1 MEVSFYLRKE
11 LLNKNGLAPIR
22 MHITFNGQLIKK
34 SIKGVNTKP
43 DQWKDKRMRI
53 RANYKTEE
61 YNFHVE
67 YNQILDDLEERIRDI
82 ERYALLNKIELTKEF
97 ILDKLEQKQKINVEH
112 DFFDTFEEFIETNR
126 SVSSPNTTK
135 GRITILNFLKDFQ
148 EHRSTQIILDNINN
162 QFYEELREY
171 AFEEKGVRNN
181 YFSKIISIVKRF
193 MSWAE
198 ERNYHTNTQYSKF
211 KASEEEIEVIF
222 LNTEELMTLYNF
234 DFKSERLSKVR
245 DFYCFGCFTGL
256 RFSDIQNLKPSNIYE
271 DYIKLNIKKTK
282 QTDHIIPLNKFSQ
295 GILDKYK
302 DTPFE
307 PVPSISSQ
315 KLNKYIKECCKAIGL
330 HTPVTITRY
339 VGSQRIDA
347 TMPKYELITSHTAR
361 KTFATVSLILGM
373 TERFVKSVTGHK
385 RDASFNRYVK
395 IAEQEVKKQMENTWD
410 KL

>member
-1 MEVSFYLRKE
+1 
-11 LLNKNGLAPIR
+11 
-22 MHITFNGQLIKK
+22 
-34 SIKGVNTKP
+34 
-43 DQWKDKRMRI
+43 MRI
-53 RANYKTEE
+53 RANYKTED

-67 YNQILDDLEERIRDI
+67 YNQILDELEERIKDI
-82 ERYALLNKIELTKEF
+82 ERHALLNKIELTKEF

-112 DFFDTFEEFIETNR
+112 DFFDTFEEFIETER
-126 SVSSPNTTK
+126 LVSSPNTTK
-135 GRITILNFLKDFQ
+135 GRVTIQNFLKEFE
-148 EHRSTQIILDNINN
+148 EHRGVQVILDNINN
-162 QFYEELREY
+162 QFFEELREY
-171 AFEEKGVRNN
+171 AFTTKEIKNN
-181 YFSKIISIVKRF
+181 YFSKIVSIIKRF

-198 ERNYHTNTQYSKF
+198 ERNYHTNIQYSKF
-211 KASEEEIEVIF
+211 KAPEDEIEVIF

-234 DFKSERLSKVR
+234 DFESERLAKVR

-256 RFSDIQNLKPSNIYE
+256 RFSDIQNLKSSNIYE

-282 QTDHIIPLNKFSQ
+282 QTDHVVPLNKFSQ

-307 PVPSISSQ
+307 PLPSISSQ
-315 KLNKYIKECCKAIGL
+315 KLNKYIKECCKEIGL
-330 HTPVTITRY
+330 DTPITITRY
-339 VGSQRIDA
+339 VGSKREDI

-385 RDASFNRYVK
+385 CDASFNRYVK
-395 IAEQEVKKQMENTWD
+395 IAEQEIKKQMESTWD

>member
-11 LLNKNGLAPIR
+11 LLNKNGPIR

-43 DQWKDKRMRI
+43 EQWKDKRMRI
-53 RANYKTEE
+53 RTNYKTEE

-112 DFFDTFEEFIETNR
+112 DFFDTFNEFIETNR
-126 SVSSPNTTK
+126 TVSSPNTTK
-135 GRITILNFLKDFQ
+135 GRITILNFLKDFA
-148 EHRSTQIILDNINN
+148 EHRGTQIILDNINN

-171 AFEEKGVRNN
+171 AFQEKGVRNN
-181 YFSKIISIVKRF
+181 YFSKIVSIIKRF

-198 ERNYHTNTQYSKF
+198 ERNYHANMQYSKF

-234 DFKSERLSKVR
+234 NFKSERLSKVR

-256 RFSDIQNLKPSNIYE
+256 RFSDIQNLKASNIYE

-282 QTDHIIPLNKFSQ
+282 QTDHVIPLNKFSQ

-302 DTPFE
+302 GTPFE

-315 KLNKYIKECCKAIGL
+315 KLNKYIKECCKEIGL
-330 HTPVTITRY
+330 DASVTITRY
-339 VGSQRIDA
+339 VGSQRID
-347 TMPKYELITSHTAR
+347 TTLPKYELITSHTAR

>member
-53 RANYKTEE
+53 RANYKTED
-61 YNFHVE
+61 YNFYVE
-67 YNQILDDLEERIRDI
+67 YNQILDDLEDRIRDI

-112 DFFDTFEEFIETNR
+112 DFFDTFNEFIETNR

-135 GRITILNFLKDFQ
+135 GRITILNFLKDFA
-148 EHRSTQIILDNINN
+148 EHRGTQIILDNINN

-171 AFEEKGVRNN
+171 AFEEKRVRNN
-181 YFSKIISIVKRF
+181 YFSKIVSIVKRF

-198 ERNYHTNTQYSKF
+198 ERNYHTNTQYLKF

-256 RFSDIQNLKPSNIYE
+256 RFSDIQNLKPSNIYD

-282 QTDHIIPLNKFSQ
+282 RTDHVIPLNKFSQ

-315 KLNKYIKECCKAIGL
+315 KLNKYIKECCKEIGL
-330 HTPVTITRY
+330 NTPVTITRY
-339 VGSQRIDA
+339 VGSQRIDT

>member
-11 LLNKNGLAPIR
+11 LLNKSGLAPIR

-53 RANYKTEE
+53 RANYKTED

-112 DFFDTFEEFIETNR
+112 DFFDTFNEFTETNR
-126 SVSSPNTTK
+126 PVSSPNTTK
-135 GRITILNFLKDFQ
+135 GRITVLNFLKDFA
-148 EHRSTQIILDNINN
+148 EHRGTQIILDNINN
-162 QFYEELREY
+162 QFYEELREF
-171 AFEEKGVRNN
+171 AFEVKGVRNN
-181 YFSKIISIVKRF
+181 YFSKIVSIIKRF

-211 KASEEEIEVIF
+211 KAPEEEIEVIF

-234 DFKSERLSKVR
+234 EFKSERLSKVR

-282 QTDHIIPLNKFSQ
+282 QTDHVIPLNKFSQ

-315 KLNKYIKECCKAIGL
+315 KLNKYIKECCKEIGL
-330 HTPVTITRY
+330 DTPVTITRY
-339 VGSQRIDA
+339 VGCRREDV
-347 TMPKYELITSHTAR
+347 TLPKYELITSHTAR

-373 TERFVKSVTGHK
+373 SERFVKSVTGHK

-395 IAEQEVKKQMENTWD
+395 IAEQEIKKQMENTWD